1 MQAPLRTFSASEGPL
16 STGKSCDL
24 CDRGDFEIISRTDR
38 HNEAL
43 DTCVCKRCGLV
54 VHARIPTD
62 AELAEFYA
70 HQYRQDYHGETTP
83 SARRVVRAWRNGE
96 RIYRQLADY
105 VKPGDRVFEV
115 GAGIG
120 CNVKVFQEQ
129 GCLSSGIEPGEGFWQ
144 FSREKLR
151 ANIAR
156 CDLMQIAPEPRY
168 ELVLLVHV
176 IEHLA
181 SPTQA
186 LTRIRKLLH
195 PGARLYVECP
205 NLAAP
210 FARRSRLF
218 HFAHIHNFTPKT
230 LTMLAEKCGYEVEAR
245 FGADDDPNLQ
255 MLLRR
260 AGAGRLRIDSDSYD
274 ETIRRL
280 SHYNTLTYHLR
291 WGYLW
296 PRCCKVLGYLDE
308 QVLAERHL
316 QKILKRC
323 AATEPSGDPTYQ
335 KQAA

>member
-1 MQAPLRTFSASEGPL
+1 MQALRTFSTSVQCH
-16 STGKSCDL
+16 SSGKSCDL
-24 CDRGDFEIISRTDR
+24 CGGADFRIISRADR
-38 HNEAL
+38 RGKPL
-43 DTCVCKRCGLV
+43 DTCVCTKCGLV

-62 AELAEFYA
+62 LELADFYA
-70 HQYRQDYHGETTP
+70 SHYRQDYHGETTP

-96 RIYRQLADY
+96 RIYQQLANY

-156 CDLMQIAPEPRY
+156 CDLMQISPEPRY

-210 FARRSRLF
+210 FALRSRLF

-245 FGADDDPNLQ
+245 FGATDDPNLQ

-260 AGAGRLRIDSDSYD
+260 AGAGRLQVDPQSYP
-274 ETIRRL
+274 ETMQRL
-280 SHYNTLTYHLR
+280 SHYNAVTYHLR
-291 WGYLW
+291 WSYLW
-296 PRCCKVLGYLDE
+296 TRCCKLLGYLDE
-308 QVLAERHL
+308 RVLARHHL
-316 QKILKRC
+316 KQILKRC
-323 AATEPSGDPTYQ
+323 AATEPSGDPTYNQ
-335 KQAA
+335 QAA